1 MLQDNLEEKRKAS
14 KQRKKA
20 KKKKKICKI
29 INIFIYSQD
38 VHSVS
43 VEQIFDQKIL
53 NALMFLFDFK

>member
-20 KKKKKICKI
+20 KKKKK
-29 INIFIYSQD
+29 NLQNHQHFIYSQD